1 MEEFMNKEFYIID
14 CTNFI
19 YFPRVVKVIGF
30 EMTCGEEPQC
40 VIDIPEYY
48 NATINRKI
56 YKDELERFKSFN
68 EAKQYAEKLNN
79 IPENK
84 KRAEDWNSS
93 ENQYRM
99 LLAEQE
105 FRLGEHKL

>member
-1 MEEFMNKEFYIID
+1 MEEFLNKEFYIVD

-19 YFPRVVKVIGF
+19 YFPRVVRAIGA
-30 EMTCGEEPQC
+30 EICYNEPIKYI
-40 VIDIPEYY
+40 VDIPESYCS
-48 NATINRKI
+48 NENRKI

-79 IPENK
+79 IPKNK
-84 KRAEDWNSS
+84 KRAKDWNSY

-99 LLAEQE
+99 LLAEQQLK
-105 FRLGEHKL
+105 LGE